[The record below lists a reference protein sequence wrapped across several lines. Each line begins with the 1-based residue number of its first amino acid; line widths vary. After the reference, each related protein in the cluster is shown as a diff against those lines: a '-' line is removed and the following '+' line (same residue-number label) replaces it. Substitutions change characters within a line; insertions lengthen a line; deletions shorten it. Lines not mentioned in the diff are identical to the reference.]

1 MAIKQLVSFN
11 RALSHLRVEAGE
23 DDDAIKDL
31 IDAASGIIVDYLKL
45 KAVPDEWALEDGD
58 TPSTVPGPVRSA
70 VLLVLGA
77 LYADREGATAPLTP
91 AVESLLMRLRDPAV
105 A

>member
-1 MAIKQLVSFN
+1 MAISQLVSME
-11 RALSHLRVEAGE
+11 RALAHLRVGSGE
-23 DDDAIKDL
+23 DDAAIADL

-45 KAVPDEWALEDGD
+45 KAVPDDWALEDGD

-70 VLLVLGA
+70 VLLVIGS
-77 LYADREGATAPLTP
+77 LYADREGATDPLTP
-91 AVESLLMRLRDPAV
+91 AVESLLMRMRDPAV